1 MVTEKFKNMALS
13 FAGCDGGNLQSE
25 VWFCGMEW
33 GGTQNNDEKIAS
45 DFDAQPEPTSW
56 QDKDFKGSWSAQ
68 YNQKICWFLHYF
80 YDLYWEKMSYQQFV
94 ETYKI
99 MYRKPDGCGFKMN
112 MFPIRFKGRKDV
124 KWDELLGKATGFD
137 SFHAYRE
144 WCVTHRGEFF
154 REQMRKNQPKLVMC
168 TGIEEKENCFRFFAG
183 ESNYQTLDCG
193 RFTLFYAMH
202 GNTLVCVSPFWG
214 GKNGIN
220 SYEKMEVLVR
230 KVQDLL
236 RKS

>member
-1 MVTEKFKNMALS
+1 
-13 FAGCDGGNLQSE
+13 
-25 VWFCGMEW
+25 
-33 GGTQNNDEKIAS
+33 
-45 DFDAQPEPTSW
+45 
-56 QDKDFKGSWSAQ
+56 
-68 YNQKICWFLHYF
+68 
-80 YDLYWEKMSYQQFV
+80 MSYQQFV

-168 TGIEEKENCFRFFAG
+168 TGVEEGVMDKMGAFFETQSSNGQNGCF
-183 ESNYQTLDCG
+183 
-193 RFTLFYAMH
+193 
-202 GNTLVCVSPFWG
+202 
-214 GKNGIN
+214 
-220 SYEKMEVLVR
+220 
-230 KVQDLL
+230 
-236 RKS
+236 